1 MDPGARLRQARL
13 ARGLSLDMLATTTR
27 IAPDKLAAIE
37 RNDLSVFPPGPYAR
51 GFVRAYAAEVGL
63 DPDDTAREYLA
74 QFHVAPPSS
83 EAGNADTIHAGLPSR
98 QIGGGPWRGPTLAA
112 AAVLAFVI
120 AWVAWP
126 GSSQSGRDAPRE
138 PGAIGTAGTAVVPV
152 GRDAAPLPAER
163 LHPDPPD
170 LPATGE
176 PATLTVTLEA
186 EHPVWVSAS
195 ADGERMVFRTLQ
207 AGEREVVR
215 ATREIVLRVGDA
227 GALRWSRGSGPTEVM
242 GPRGAVR
249 TLTLTPDGTR

>member
-1 MDPGARLRQARL
+1 MNSGVRLREARL
-13 ARGLSLDMLATTTR
+13 ARGLSIDMLARTTR
-27 IAPDKLAAIE
+27 MAPDKLAAIE

-74 QFHVAPPSS
+74 QFHVASPLPQGG
-83 EAGNADTIHAGLPSR
+83 EPDTINSGLP
-98 QIGGGPWRGPTLAA
+98 GGVPWRGPILAGA
-112 AAVLAFVI
+112 ALLAFVI

-126 GSSQSGRDAPRE
+126 GSQESRRDARAPE
-138 PGAIGTAGTAVVPV
+138 PGAIGTAGVVPSES
-152 GRDAAPLPAER
+152 DAAPRPAAPIHRGPAGLPTA
-163 LHPDPPD
+163 
-170 LPATGE
+170 GE
-176 PATLTVTLEA
+176 PATFTVTLEA
-186 EHPVWVSAS
+186 EHPAWVSAT
-195 ADGERMVFRTLQ
+195 ADDERLVFRTLQ
-207 AGEREVVR
+207 AGEREVLR